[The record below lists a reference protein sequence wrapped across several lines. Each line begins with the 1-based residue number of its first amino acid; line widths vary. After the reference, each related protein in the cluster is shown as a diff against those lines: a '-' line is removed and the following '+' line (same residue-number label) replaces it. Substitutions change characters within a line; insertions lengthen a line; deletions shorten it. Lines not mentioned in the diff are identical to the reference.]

1 MQESEE
7 IGAVLGGTV
16 ENEELERELEALLSG
31 ADSGTETNEDHN
43 VMLAEQ
49 LSKLELISPPDKHP
63 LKPMENVVKKPMA
76 TALH

>member
-31 ADSGTETNEDHN
+31 TEANEDH
-43 VMLAEQ
+43 MLAEQ

-63 LKPMENVVKKPMA
+63 MRPMKNVVKKPMA

>member
-31 ADSGTETNEDHN
+31 ADSGTEANEDH
-43 VMLAEQ
+43 MLAEQ

-63 LKPMENVVKKPMA
+63 MKPMKNVVKKPIA
-76 TALH
+76 AALH